1 MPFAS
6 CVLVALAALSPT
18 PSLQSDRDATKQEL
32 LKQRDDAE
40 TALVS
45 KLADFA
51 DRAAMEALLEVYDAM
66 ASVWMRREV
75 VRALGRFDGVADAF
89 QPALEKVM
97 NVASTAKEPE
107 LRAAALETLG
117 AAQQHGKTF
126 LALIVESPAMDEVRI
141 EAMRL
146 HTKVASELD
155 NDWYKRL
162 YTREQAPEDK
172 QDKRAKKPKKG
183 ETEEAAAVR
192 FIPRLSEIRRLA
204 MEALLPSLKD
214 QDLVSDF
221 REDKSLAI
229 KATALAELQKRGHNA
244 AGGFARELLE
254 RVDTPDVMRAFCAE
268 IVAKIDG
275 VKAADEFLKLASKGV
290 DQTQQVLRDRLADL
304 LADMKDEKVDKK
316 LLALVGKGDS
326 VEKAFAL
333 RATRFI
339 QDPKLVERV
348 RKGLKEK
355 DPVILRATLHAIA
368 ARKDTAAIPDLEKM
382 LDKADDPALTEALL
396 ETLSA
401 LHSGANEWVERL
413 VAFAASAQVDVR
425 NAAIVE
431 LGRLGRR
438 NQLDLFKAKLADPN
452 WSTRYAAARALEAL
466 RTTESIGAIVGRL
479 PQETGRMEILFAD
492 ILWRLTGKP
501 FGRRAGA
508 WTDWWAQ
515 EGAGF
520 VPINPTELAKLELE
534 AEERRLR
541 QVSQTA
547 EFFGI
552 KIESHRVIFIIDVSG
567 SMMETLRP
575 EYVGRQGEVRID
587 VARREL
593 SKAIEGL
600 DPKALFNVIQFSS
613 GMEGWRSG
621 GIAKVD
627 PGTRAD
633 ALEYVKR
640 LGAGGGTNIYGALK
654 LAFQDPDVDTIVF
667 LSDGEPSVGDITD
680 AGAIRAAV
688 REWNDTRGVKIDTVA
703 VGGSLQLMRWLAED
717 HGGRYVEYL

>member
-1 MPFAS
+1 M
-6 CVLVALAALSPT
+6 LVALAALSPL
-18 PSLQSDRDATKQEL
+18 PPFQSDRDATKQEL
-32 LKQRDDAE
+32 LKQRDEAD

-75 VRALGRFDGVADAF
+75 VRALGRFDRVADAF
-89 QPALEKVM
+89 QPALDKVM
-97 NVASTAKEPE
+97 NVATTAKEPE

-117 AAQQHGKTF
+117 AAQQNGKTF

-146 HTKVASELD
+146 HTRLAAEAD
-155 NDWYKRL
+155 NEWYKRL
-162 YTREQAPEDK
+162 YTRESAADDK
-172 QDKRAKKPKKG
+172 NDKRAKKPKKG
-183 ETEEAAAVR
+183 EEEESVR

-229 KATALAELQKRGHNA
+229 KATALSELQKRGHNA

-355 DPVILRATLHAIA
+355 DPVILRATLLAVA

-382 LDKADDPALTEALL
+382 LEKTEDPALTEALL

-413 VAFAASAQVDVR
+413 VAFSDSPSVDIR

-438 NQLDLFKAKLADPN
+438 NQLDLFKKKLADSN

-466 RTTESIGAIVGRL
+466 RTTDSIGAIVGRL
-479 PQETGRMEILFAD
+479 PEETGRMEILFAD

-508 WTDWWAQ
+508 WTDWWAK

-575 EYVGRQGEVRID
+575 EYVGKQGAVRID
-587 VARREL
+587 VAKREL
-593 SKAIEGL
+593 RRAVEGL
-600 DPKALFNVIQFSS
+600 DPKALFNIIQFSS
-613 GMEGWRSG
+613 GMDSWRKE

-627 PGTRAD
+627 PGTRGD
-633 ALEYVKR
+633 AVQYVER
-640 LGAGGGTNIYGALK
+640 LGAGGGTNIYGALQ

-680 AGAIRAAV
+680 AGAIRDAV

-703 VGGSLQLMRWLAED
+703 IGGSLQLMRWLAED